1 MPNSILVID
10 GAFKTMSD
18 KIDFR
23 SMTRNFLRGEADE
36 DTSEAVEEATL
47 LKEAADRR
55 LLIVHEAAR
64 LKNTFIS
71 AELTLLVDE
80 IKRL

>member
-36 DTSEAVEEATL
+36 DTSETTEEATL
-47 LKEAADRR
+47 LNEAADRR

-64 LKNTFIS
+64 LKNTFNN

-80 IKRL
+80 IKRS